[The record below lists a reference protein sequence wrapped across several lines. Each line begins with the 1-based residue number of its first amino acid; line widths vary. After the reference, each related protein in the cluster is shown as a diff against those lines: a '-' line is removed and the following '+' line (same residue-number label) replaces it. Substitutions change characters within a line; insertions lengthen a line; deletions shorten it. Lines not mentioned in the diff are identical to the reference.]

1 MTTLAAGLKVP
12 LRVQLELIRV
22 LDDEGNVVHP
32 EWEPRIAPG
41 ELRHDPAFWFIAAAA
56 RSATA
61 PGIVPAAV
69 MYAENRGWFGYAE

>member
-1 MTTLAAGLKVP
+1 MAP
-12 LRVQLELIRV
+12 P
-22 LDDEGNVVHP
+22 VV
-32 EWEPRIAPG
+32 RIPPAVSGSPNSCANHLVSASSISVAPG